1 MKIGLASL
9 VKLLYR
15 TEVKIKTASLGTTSL
30 FVQIAG
36 GVGARPHAK

>member
-15 TEVKIKTASLGTTSL
+15 TEVKIKLLHLVRLLYLYKLLVESELD
-30 FVQIAG
+30 
-36 GVGARPHAK
+36 PC